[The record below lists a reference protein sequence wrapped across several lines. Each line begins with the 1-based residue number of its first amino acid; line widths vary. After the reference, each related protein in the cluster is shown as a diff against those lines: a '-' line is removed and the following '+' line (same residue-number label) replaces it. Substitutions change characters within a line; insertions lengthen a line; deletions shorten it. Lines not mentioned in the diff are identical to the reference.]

1 MTLQQTNEK
10 ISFLQQLDS
19 QLIFIGLTE
28 IDKKK
33 KTDAIRLSRMILRSV
48 VYLMSIK
55 KSLIKQQ
62 HQNYAVAN
70 A

>member
-19 QLIFIGLTE
+19 KLIFVGLTE

-33 KTDAIRLSRMILRSV
+33 KAEAIKLSQVILKSLV
-48 VYLMSIK
+48 HLMSVK
-55 KSLIKQQ
+55 RSLLKQE
-62 HQNYAVAN
+62 QNYTLGHA
-70 A
+70 

>member
-10 ISFLQQLDS
+10 ISFLKQLDS

-33 KTDAIRLSRMILRSV
+33 KAEAIRMSQLILRSV
-48 VYLMSIK
+48 VYLMSMK
-55 KSLIKQQ
+55 KSLLKQQ
-62 HQNYAVAN
+62 QGYSLAN

>member
-10 ISFLQQLDS
+10 ISFLKQLDS
-19 QLIFIGLTE
+19 QLIFVGLTE

-33 KTDAIRLSRMILRSV
+33 KAEAIRLSQLILRSV
-48 VYLMSIK
+48 VYLMSVK
-55 KSLIKQQ
+55 KSLLKQQ
-62 HQNYAVAN
+62 QGYSLGN

>member
-28 IDKKK
+28 IDREKKAQ
-33 KTDAIRLSRMILRSV
+33 AIKLSQVILRSV
-48 VYLMSIK
+48 VYLMSVK

-62 HQNYAVAN
+62 HENYAMGN

>member
-19 QLIFIGLTE
+19 KLIFVGLTE

-33 KTDAIRLSRMILRSV
+33 KAEAIKLSQMILKSLV
-48 VYLMSIK
+48 HLMSVK
-55 KSLIKQQ
+55 RSLIRQE
-62 HQNYAVAN
+62 QNYTLGHA
-70 A
+70 

>member
-28 IDKKK
+28 IDREKKAQ
-33 KTDAIRLSRMILRSV
+33 AIKLSQVILRSV
-48 VYLMSIK
+48 VYLMSVK
-55 KSLIKQQ
+55 KSLIKKQ
-62 HQNYAVAN
+62 HENYTVGN

>member
-19 QLIFIGLTE
+19 KLIFIGLTE
-28 IDKKK
+28 TDKKK
-33 KTDAIRLSRMILRSV
+33 KAQAIKLSRTILKSV
-48 VYLMSIK
+48 VYLMSVK
-55 KSLIKQQ
+55 KSLIQQ
-62 HQNYAVAN
+62 EHQNYSLGN

>member
-19 QLIFIGLTE
+19 KLIFVGLTE

-33 KTDAIRLSRMILRSV
+33 KAEAIKLSQMILKSLV
-48 VYLMSIK
+48 HLMSVK
-55 KSLIKQQ
+55 RSFIKQE
-62 HQNYAVAN
+62 QNYTLGHA
-70 A
+70 

>member
-10 ISFLQQLDS
+10 ISFLKQLDS
-19 QLIFIGLTE
+19 KLIFIGLTE

-33 KTDAIRLSRMILRSV
+33 KAEAIRLSQLILKSV
-48 VYLMSIK
+48 VYLMSVK

-62 HQNYAVAN
+62 QQHYIIGN

>member
-19 QLIFIGLTE
+19 KLIFVGLTE

-33 KTDAIRLSRMILRSV
+33 KAEAIKLSQMILKSLLH
-48 VYLMSIK
+48 LMSVK
-55 KSLIKQQ
+55 RSFIKQE
-62 HQNYAVAN
+62 QNYTLGHA
-70 A
+70 

>member
-10 ISFLQQLDS
+10 ISFLKQLDS

-28 IDKKK
+28 IDKRKK
-33 KTDAIRLSRMILRSV
+33 AEAIRLSQLILKSV

-62 HQNYAVAN
+62 HQNYTFGN